1 MGRIS
6 RFTVFSLFAAGCASA
21 ATQQSIIPE
30 QINPPSGQALSLI
43 VAAKGVQIYE
53 CRESKERAG
62 AWEWTFIAPSAEL
75 YDTTGAKIGRHYAGP
90 SWEAADGSRIV
101 GTIKGHADAPA
112 ANAIPW
118 LLLDAKSNGAQGSFS
133 KVTSVQRVNT
143 AGGMAPKVG
152 CSASNAGTP
161 VRVPYTADYYF
172 FTAK

>member
-1 MGRIS
+1 MGKMS
-6 RFTVFSLFAAGCASA
+6 RVTVFSLFAAGAASA
-21 ATQQSIIPE
+21 ATSQSIIPE
-30 QINPPSGQALSLI
+30 QINPPAGQALSLI

-53 CRESKERAG
+53 CRESKAG
-62 AWEWTFIAPSAEL
+62 AWEWTFVAPSAEL
-75 YDTTGAKIGRHYAGP
+75 YDTTGAKIGRHYGGP
-90 SWEAADGSRIV
+90 SWESVDGSRIV
-101 GTIKGHADAPA
+101 GTVKGHADAPA

-133 KVTSVQRVNT
+133 KVMSVQRVNT

-152 CSASNAGTP
+152 CSESNAGTP